1 MNETCGWRV
10 SMTVKRVTGFGKCT
24 FPGGTN
30 GSRRLRGK
38 IYQGVS
44 SLRNTKVLKGNK
56 LWKVGI

>member
-1 MNETCGWRV
+1 
-10 SMTVKRVTGFGKCT
+10 MTVKRVTGFGKCT